1 MDAMTYPE
9 RANITWSMLG
19 VLRGGR
25 LRIQLSKLLWMF
37 SWRDWLADIEKVHA
51 FLNAHIRRTYKE
63 IEEWEKK
70 EKAGANLG
78 PEPETLIWYMAK
90 NLRDEELLRSQM
102 ALIFVPNND
111 VSSSGG
117 AALLSTQLMVR

>member
-9 RANITWSMLG
+9 RADITWSMLG

-25 LRIQLSKLLWMF
+25 LRIQLSKFLWMF
-37 SWRDWLADIEKVHA
+37 SWRDWLADIGKVHA
-51 FLNAHIRRTYKE
+51 YLNDHIRRTYRE
-63 IEEWEKK
+63 IEEYEKK
-70 EKAGANLG
+70 EKTGANAG

-111 VSSSGG
+111 VSNITINANHFSVLG
-117 AALLSTQLMVR
+117 